1 MPQTNTL
8 PPSVNPLPKPSSFL
22 TNLLA
27 TLSALPKTPSPEAGI
42 TTAKTTSPA
51 KPYLLTLHALFPS
64 TLLPALDLLDRRL
77 ITQLVLA
84 KETEADEEQSTS
96 FDPKNGSAAPQA
108 PTSGDNTGHETTDID
123 TNDSIERLASGIS
136 TQNNREPH
144 PPAAQI
150 NHNQYQTSITQ
161 NKVYY
166 VKSSQSQHF
175 AKSRRFSGYSSE
187 VGGGTY
193 DFDKSYE
200 VRPWAWSCTC
210 AAFAFA
216 AYNAEDGDDFGGG
229 IDGDGDD
236 VFGDGRDV
244 TENRSGDLKRSEGER
259 DEPAEGVDG
268 EERTEGRGWGGLMAF
283 YRDREEKGDVPLCKH
298 LLACVLAEFWAEA
311 RDLVEVKNVARAE
324 MAGWAAGWGG

>member
-8 PPSVNPLPKPSSFL
+8 PPTINPLLKPSSFL

-27 TLSALPKTPSPEAGI
+27 TLSDLPKPPLPEAGI
-42 TTAKTTSPA
+42 TSAKTTSPA

-84 KETEADEEQSTS
+84 KETEADEELSTS
-96 FDPKNGSAAPQA
+96 FDPKNGTTAPQA

-123 TNDSIERLASGIS
+123 TNDSIERLAAGSS
-136 TQNNREPH
+136 PQNNREPH

-175 AKSRRFSGYSSE
+175 AKSRRFSGYSSGA
-187 VGGGTY
+187 GGGTY

-216 AYNAEDGDDFGGG
+216 AYNAEDGDDL
-229 IDGDGDD
+229 DVDD
-236 VFGDGRDV
+236 VFREGRAV
-244 TENRSGDLKRSEGER
+244 TENRSGNLTRSEGER
-259 DEPAEGVDG
+259 DKLADGVNG
-268 EERTEGRGWGGLMAF
+268 EERTEGRGWGGLMGL

-298 LLACVLAEFWAEA
+298 LLACVLVEFWAEA
-311 RDLVEVKNVARAE
+311 RDLVDVKAVARAE